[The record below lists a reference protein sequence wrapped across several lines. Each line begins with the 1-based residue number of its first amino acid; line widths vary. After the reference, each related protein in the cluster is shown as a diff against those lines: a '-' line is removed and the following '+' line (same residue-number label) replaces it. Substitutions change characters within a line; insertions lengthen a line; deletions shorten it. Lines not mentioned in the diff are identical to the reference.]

1 MMRKIDLLRLECKEK
16 AAKFRNRFG
25 YGPDD
30 PIHLRSF
37 LLQHNVMTLFKPLS
51 GGFGGMAMIVDQKR
65 FMMVNQN
72 HTLGK
77 QHFTIAHE
85 LYHLFVQENFVS
97 QKCKTGLFLKQQD
110 LDEKKADLFAGN
122 LLLPEIGVSSLI
134 PEEERK
140 AEISAQTIFKI
151 QQVYSV
157 SVKATI
163 YRLVELGFADES
175 YYEKFQSGS
184 TEKIRNLG
192 FDTRLMYPGNK
203 DLTLGDYAV
212 KAGILFQQGKISESV
227 YMSYLNAVNIDLL
240 QKIENGEE

>member
-1 MMRKIDLLRLECKEK
+1 MKKNDLLRLECKEK
-16 AAKFRNRFG
+16 SAQFRNRFG

-37 LLQHNVMTLFKPLS
+37 LLHQNVVTLFKPLS
-51 GGFGGMAMIVDQKR
+51 GGFAGMAMIVDQKR
-65 FMMVNQN
+65 FMMVNQT

-97 QKCKTGLFLKQQD
+97 QKCKTGLFLKQED
-110 LDEKKADLFAGN
+110 PEEIKADLFAAN
-122 LLLPEIGVSSLI
+122 LLLPEIGVSTLI
-134 PEEERK
+134 PQEERK
-140 AEISAQTIFKI
+140 GKISAQTIFKI
-151 QQVYSV
+151 QQVFSV

-163 YRLVELGFADES
+163 FRLVELGFTDNS
-175 YYEKFQSGS
+175 YFETYQSGS
-184 TEKIRNLG
+184 TEKMRNLG
-192 FDTRLMYPGNK
+192 FDTRLMYAGNQ

-212 KAGILFQQGKISESV
+212 MAGTLFQQGKISESV
-227 YMSYLNAVNIDLL
+227 YLSYLNAVHIDPL

>member
-1 MMRKIDLLRLECKEK
+1 MKKNDLLRLECKEK
-16 AAKFRNRFG
+16 AAKFRNKFG
-25 YGPDD
+25 FGPDE

-37 LLQHNVMTLFKPLS
+37 LLQQDVLTLFKPLS
-51 GGFGGMAMIVDQKR
+51 GGFSGMAMVVNHKR
-65 FMMVNQN
+65 FMMINQN

-97 QKCKTGLFLKQQD
+97 QRCKTGLFLNQEDQE
-110 LDEKKADLFAGN
+110 EKKADLFASN
-122 LLLPEIGVSSLI
+122 LLLPEIGVSSMI
-134 PEEERK
+134 PDNERK
-140 AEISAQTIFKI
+140 GNLSDQTIFKI

-163 YRLVELGFADES
+163 FRLVELGFIDKS
-175 YYEKFQSGS
+175 YFDKYQSGS

-192 FDTRLMYPGNK
+192 FDTRLMYPGNL
-203 DLTLGDYAV
+203 DLVLGDYAI
-212 KAGILFQQGKISESV
+212 KARTLFEQGKISESV
-227 YMSYLNAVNIDLL
+227 YFSYLNAVNIDPL

>member
-1 MMRKIDLLRLECKEK
+1 MNRNNLLRLECKEK
-16 AAKFRNRFG
+16 AAHFRNRFG

-37 LLQHNVMTLFKPLS
+37 LLMQNVVTLFKPLS
-51 GGFGGMAMIVDQKR
+51 GGFAGMAMIVDQKP
-65 FMMVNQN
+65 FMMVNQT

-97 QKCKTGLFLKQQD
+97 QKCKTGLFTKQED
-110 LDEKKADLFAGN
+110 PEELKADLFAAN

-134 PEEERK
+134 PQEERK
-140 AEISAQTIFKI
+140 GAISAQTIFKI

-163 YRLVELGFADES
+163 FRLVELGFADKS
-175 YYEKFQSGS
+175 YFQTYESGS
-184 TEKIRNLG
+184 TEKMRNLG
-192 FDTRLMYPGNK
+192 FDTRLMYSGNQ

-212 KAGILFQQGKISESV
+212 MAGSLFQQEKISESV
-227 YMSYLNAVNIDLL
+227 YLSYLNAVHIDPL

>member
-1 MMRKIDLLRLECKEK
+1 MKKNDLLRIECKIK
-16 AAKFRNRFG
+16 AAQFRNQFG

-37 LLQHNVMTLFKPLS
+37 LLHQNVLTMFKPLS

-85 LYHLFVQENFVS
+85 LYHLFVQENFKS
-97 QKCKTGLFLKQQD
+97 QKCKTGLFLKQKD
-110 LDEKKADLFAGN
+110 LEEKKADFFAAN
-122 LLLPEIGVSSLI
+122 LLLPEIGVTSMI
-134 PEEERK
+134 PTEERNGK
-140 AEISAQTIFKI
+140 ISEQTIFKI

-163 YRLVELGFADES
+163 FRLVELGFADDS
-175 YYEKFQSGS
+175 YFEKFENGS
-184 TEKIRNLG
+184 TQKMRNLG
-192 FDTRLMYPGNK
+192 FDTQLMRSGNQ
-203 DLTLGDYAV
+203 DLILGDYAV
-212 KAGILFQQGKISESV
+212 KAKTLFQEGKISESV
-227 YMSYLNAVNIDLL
+227 YFSYLNAIHIDPL

>member
-1 MMRKIDLLRLECKEK
+1 MKKNDLLRLECREK
-16 AAKFRNRFG
+16 AAQFRNRFG

-37 LLQHNVMTLFKPLS
+37 LLKQNVVTLFKPL
-51 GGFGGMAMIVDQKR
+51 GGSFAGMAMIVDQKR

-72 HTLGK
+72 HTMGK

-85 LYHLFVQENFVS
+85 LYHLFIQENFIS
-97 QKCKTGLFLKQQD
+97 KKCKTALFLAQGD
-110 LDEKKADLFAGN
+110 PEELKADLFAAN
-122 LLLPEIGVSSLI
+122 LLLPEIGVSTLV
-134 PEEERK
+134 PQEERK
-140 AEISAQTIFKI
+140 GKVSAQTIFKI

-163 YRLVELGFADES
+163 FRLVELGFVDSGYFET
-175 YYEKFQSGS
+175 FQSGS
-184 TEKIRNLG
+184 TEKMRNLG
-192 FDTRLMYPGNK
+192 FDTRLMYPGNQ

-212 KAGILFQQGKISESV
+212 MAGTLFQQRKISESV
-227 YMSYLNAVNIDLL
+227 YLTYLNAVHIDPL

>member
-1 MMRKIDLLRLECKEK
+1 MKRADLLFLECKEK
-16 AAKFRNRFG
+16 TSQFRNQFG

-37 LLQHNVMTLFKPLS
+37 LLKQNVISMFKPLN
-51 GGFGGMAMIVDQKR
+51 GGFSGMAMIAGGKK
-65 FMMVNQN
+65 FMMINHN

-85 LYHLFVQENFVS
+85 LYHLFVQESFTS
-97 QKCKTGLFLKQQD
+97 QKCVTGLFFKQND
-110 LDEKKADLFAGN
+110 LEEKKADLFAAS
-122 LLLPEIGVSSLI
+122 LLLPEIGVTSLI
-134 PEEERK
+134 PKEERTGL
-140 AEISAQTIFKI
+140 ISDQTIFKI

-163 YRLVELGFADES
+163 FRLKELGFVNES
-175 YYEKFQSGS
+175 YFDKYKSGS

-192 FDTRLMYPGNK
+192 YDTRLMYAGNQ
-203 DLTLGDYAV
+203 DLILGDYAV
-212 KAGILFQQGKISESV
+212 LAKELFQSDKISESK
-227 YMSYLNAVNIDLL
+227 YFTFLNAVNIDPL

>member
-1 MMRKIDLLRLECKEK
+1 MKKNDLLRIECKIK
-16 AAKFRNRFG
+16 AAQFRNQFG

-37 LLQHNVMTLFKPLS
+37 LLHQNVLTMFKPLS

-85 LYHLFVQENFVS
+85 LYHLFVQENFKS
-97 QKCKTGLFLKQQD
+97 QKCKTGLFLKQKD
-110 LDEKKADLFAGN
+110 LEEKKADFFAAN
-122 LLLPEIGVSSLI
+122 LLLPEIGVTSMI
-134 PEEERK
+134 PTEERNGK
-140 AEISAQTIFKI
+140 ISEQTIFKI

-163 YRLVELGFADES
+163 FRLVELGFADDS
-175 YYEKFQSGS
+175 S
-184 TEKIRNLG
+184 TQKMRNLG
-192 FDTRLMYPGNK
+192 FDTRLMRAGNQ
-203 DLTLGDYAV
+203 DLILGDYAV
-212 KAGILFQQGKISESV
+212 KAKTLFQEEKISESV
-227 YMSYLNAVNIDLL
+227 YLSYLNAIHIDPL
-240 QKIENGEE
+240 QNIENGEE

>member
-1 MMRKIDLLRLECKEK
+1 MKKNDLLNLECKEK
-16 AAKFRNRFG
+16 ASLFRNEFG
-25 YGPDD
+25 FGPND

-37 LLQHNVMTLFKPLS
+37 LLKQNVISLFKPLS
-51 GGFGGMAMIVDQKR
+51 GGFAGMAMIVGGKK
-65 FMMVNQN
+65 FMMVNHN

-85 LYHLFVQENFVS
+85 LYHLFIQENFKV
-97 QKCKTGLFLKQQD
+97 QKCVTGLFLKQTD
-110 LDEKKADLFAGN
+110 IEEKKADLFAAN
-122 LLLPEIGVSSLI
+122 LLLPDMGVTFLI
-134 PEEERK
+134 PKEERK
-140 AEISAQTIFKI
+140 GNISAQTIFKI

-163 YRLVELGFADES
+163 FRLVELGFADNS
-175 YYEKFQSGS
+175 YFETYQNGS

-192 FDTRLMYPGNK
+192 YDTRLMYSGNQ

-212 KAGILFQQGKISESV
+212 MAQTLFKQEKISESV
-227 YMSYLNAVNIDLL
+227 YLSYLNAVHIDPL